1 MFGTSRHFSTMRN
14 LVVIDAQRTSIKP
27 HPSPDWR
34 SPIGLVE
41 FSHLSE
47 IVPLYL
53 AAPKTWEGHDGGFIC
68 LGSRRSEL
76 GLTALSIGG
85 VGLRIGLSDPSHF
98 IRQCRKH
105 LGMTPGELR
114 RQRGS

>member
-1 MFGTSRHFSTMRN
+1 MVAAHLQISERTLHRSLNSAGITFGGILNQCRMATAHRMLT
-14 LVVIDAQRTSIKP
+14 DARF
-27 HPSPDWR
+27 DR
-34 SPIGLVE
+34 
-41 FSHLSE
+41 
-47 IVPLYL
+47 
-53 AAPKTWEGHDGGFIC
+53 
-68 LGSRRSEL
+68 
-76 GLTALSIGG
+76 LSIGG